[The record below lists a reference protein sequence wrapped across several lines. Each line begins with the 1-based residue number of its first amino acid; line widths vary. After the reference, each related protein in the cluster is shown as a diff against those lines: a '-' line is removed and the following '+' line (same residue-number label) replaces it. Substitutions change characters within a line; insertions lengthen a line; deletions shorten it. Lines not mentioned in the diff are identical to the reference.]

1 MRRGV
6 VVLDALEE
14 AAVVVLHEAPV
25 HHDLEL
31 ARGQRG
37 AAQRLPGYHRHAAGE
52 EENTYV
58 EVVLSRRR
66 SSRRRAVLVARGSD
80 SCVY

>member
-25 HHDLEL
+25 HHDLHL
-31 ARGQRG
+31 ARGQRR
-37 AAQRLPGYHRHAAGE
+37 AAQGLTGYQRHAAGE
-52 EENTYV
+52 IV
-58 EVVLSRRR
+58 I
-66 SSRRRAVLVARGSD
+66 RGT
-80 SCVY
+80 VYGLLITVTW